1 MTKNNSESKSMSKLT
16 ETNELVDLITN
27 ELKEKSIET
36 DVLIATFLG
45 DMAVS
50 LAMIAD
56 AVGGEEK
63 GDK

>member
-63 GDK
+63 EE